1 MSEEIVEKKTLSQ
14 KWKERRN
21 KPKSKVRKAIEWVLF
36 AIFGLVF
43 AFILAGNIS
52 GMIHKKENFGQSIRF
67 GWGSFVVLTDS
78 MEPEYPVNSTI
89 ITYKEDAENIYNR
102 FINEEDITID
112 ITFFNEYS
120 GIQLEDDD
128 FVNEEFK
135 KINGGQAVVSNAVMT
150 HRLREVHLD
159 ENKAVGYGRY
169 IFVTA
174 GINNEGVASKLG
186 QYQVFT
192 EKELLGVVRYKSV
205 FLGKVFTFVSSPV
218 GLIVMLLIPAFYLI
232 ITSSIDIFKAVK
244 EDDEESPATEV
255 ATGSGD
261 NNRVSELSDKDRERL
276 KQELLEEMINKKK
289 GDNK

>member
-21 KPKSKVRKAIEWVLF
+21 KPKSKARKAIEWVLF
-36 AIFGLVF
+36 GIFGLVF

-102 FINEEDITID
+102 FMNEEDITID
-112 ITFFNEYS
+112 ITFFNQYS

-244 EDDEESPATEV
+244 EDEDTPTEATSSS
-255 ATGSGD
+255 SGD